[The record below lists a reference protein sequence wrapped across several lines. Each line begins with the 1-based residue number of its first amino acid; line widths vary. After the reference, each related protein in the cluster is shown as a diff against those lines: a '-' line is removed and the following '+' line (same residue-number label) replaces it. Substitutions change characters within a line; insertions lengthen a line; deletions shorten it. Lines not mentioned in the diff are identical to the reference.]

1 MFSWELEVRDA
12 EKWRR
17 PQILAHRNDAAMVN
31 GHRDVGVGHAGA
43 GTAKGFTD
51 AE

>member
-1 MFSWELEVRDA
+1 MFSWELEIRDA

-31 GHRDVGVGHAGA
+31 GRRDGEVGHAGA
-43 GTAKGFTD
+43 DAAKGLTD